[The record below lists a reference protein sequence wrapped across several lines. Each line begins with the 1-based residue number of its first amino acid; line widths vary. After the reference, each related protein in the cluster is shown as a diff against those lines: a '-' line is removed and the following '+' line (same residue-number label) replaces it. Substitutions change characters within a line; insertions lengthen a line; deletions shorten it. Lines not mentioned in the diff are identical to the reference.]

1 MPMRTPSCSRL
12 RVPLAIIVSAW
23 CAAPSSAVPQPAAE
37 WSSLFAGTLGQATIE
52 NGGTFS
58 IENGVLRAEGPEGWL
73 RFPGEYRDVRLRV
86 ELRFTTS
93 NGDSGVFLRAT
104 PDRAFSR
111 GWPNRSYQVQ
121 LLNPLA
127 GGTLP
132 PIGGIFR
139 HGMPAGETQLDR
151 DAVARA
157 FTGTGEWQL
166 LEIELVGTELSVALN
181 GVPVTKAFAIA
192 DVPGSIGI
200 QSETS
205 AVEFRRI
212 DVEII
217 DSRP

>member
-1 MPMRTPSCSRL
+1 MR
-12 RVPLAIIVSAW
+12 LALVASAW
-23 CAAPSSAVPQPAAE
+23 CTGAPPAIPQPPTE
-37 WSSLFAGTLGQATIE
+37 WSPLFDGTLGQATIE
-52 NGGTFS
+52 NGGTFA
-58 IENGVLRAEGPEGWL
+58 IESGVLRAEGPEGWL

-132 PIGGIFR
+132 PIGGLFR
-139 HGMPAGETQLDR
+139 HGMPAGETLLDR
-151 DAVARA
+151 EAVSRA

-166 LEIELVGTELSVALN
+166 LEIELVGTELRVALN
-181 GVPVTKAFAIA
+181 GVPVMTASGIA
-192 DVPGSIGI
+192 DVSGAIGI
-200 QSETS
+200 QSETA

-212 DVEII
+212 DIEVI
-217 DSRP
+217 DSR

>member
-1 MPMRTPSCSRL
+1 MR
-12 RVPLAIIVSAW
+12 LALVASAW
-23 CAAPSSAVPQPAAE
+23 CTGAPPAIPQPPTE
-37 WSSLFAGTLGQATIE
+37 WSPLFDGTLGQATIE
-52 NGGTFS
+52 NGGTFA
-58 IENGVLRAEGPEGWL
+58 IESGVLRAEGPEGWL

-132 PIGGIFR
+132 PIGGLFR
-139 HGMPAGETQLDR
+139 HGMPAGETLLDR
-151 DAVARA
+151 EAVSRA

-166 LEIELVGTELSVALN
+166 LEIELVGTELRVALN
-181 GVPVTKAFAIA
+181 GVPVMTASGIA
-192 DVPGSIGI
+192 DVSGAIGI
-200 QSETS
+200 QSETA

-212 DVEII
+212 DIEVI
-217 DSRP
+217 DSQ

>member
-1 MPMRTPSCSRL
+1 MG
-12 RVPLAIIVSAW
+12 RVRPHRPLSI
-23 CAAPSSAVPQPAAE
+23 AALLVAA
-37 WSSLFAGTLGQATIE
+37 AGAAGQAPPGFAPLFDGTFGQAAIE

-58 IENGVLRAEGPEGWL
+58 LEGGVLRAEGPEGWL
-73 RFPGEYRDVRLRV
+73 RFPGEYRDVRLRI
-86 ELRFTTS
+86 ELRFTTE
-93 NGDSGVFLRAT
+93 NGDSGVFLRAV

-139 HGMPAGETQLDR
+139 HGMPAGETLLDR
-151 DAVARA
+151 EAVSRA

-166 LEIELVGTELSVALN
+166 LEIELVGTELRVALN
-181 GVPVTKAFAIA
+181 EVPVTTASGIA
-192 DVPGSIGI
+192 DVAGSIGI

-212 DVEII
+212 DIEVV
-217 DSRP
+217 DSRPP